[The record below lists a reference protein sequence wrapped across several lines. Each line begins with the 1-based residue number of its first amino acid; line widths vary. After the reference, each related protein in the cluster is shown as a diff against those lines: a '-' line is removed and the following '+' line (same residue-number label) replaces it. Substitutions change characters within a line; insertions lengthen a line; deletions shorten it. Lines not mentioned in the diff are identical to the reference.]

1 MLDQALHILEV
12 LQVDGTNIREH
23 RHLGSELLMAFSPLS
38 RLMIV
43 LLLCYA
49 VVWSDAAGVEAK
61 AAVAARSSSDHLFSA
76 AFSSWLMLL
85 QRELFSAH
93 EKECENSLFLW
104 VIL

>member
-1 MLDQALHILEV
+1 MF
-12 LQVDGTNIREH
+12 NI
-23 RHLGSELLMAFSPLS
+23 SAIFFAAV

-61 AAVAARSSSDHLFSA
+61 AAAAARSSSDHLFSA

-93 EKECENSLFLW
+93 EKGPSISTFWGYFMIKEVW
-104 VIL
+104 ILITV